1 MRIVFINDSPYWNAQ
16 SEYCVSLARQ
26 LNKKGHRV
34 LYLGRAKSKSLPY
47 TEKYGIETVTIKCET
62 MSGFRD
68 LSLVKQFFK
77 NGAEIAN
84 VFGAWSQNLAMLA
97 NWSRAKGASTVP
109 LVRTRVFIHPVRGD
123 WLQRKVYQKY
133 VSLVIVPN
141 ESSRRDIIAR
151 LHLPERKVLCIYGG
165 VDLNQFHPGI
175 SGVPLRKRLGLG
187 QAPVVGLI
195 ARRSPV
201 KGHRYFLE
209 AAGIIKARFP
219 GARFLAVGIDDTI
232 SLKELTDMAHKLGVQ
247 QETVFKGFQENIQE
261 AMAALDIGIISSIGS
276 EEHCRVGLELMGM
289 GKPVVGT
296 RVGAVPEII
305 KEGVNGYLVEPG
317 DPQGLARGVIALLS
331 DMEKARTMG
340 VAGRKIAEE
349 NFSLEAFAEKTE
361 QAYLMLR
368 Q

>member
-62 MSGFRD
+62 MSGFKD
-68 LSLVKQFFK
+68 LRLVKQFFRD
-77 NGAEIAN
+77 GVEIVNA
-84 VFGAWSQNLAMLA
+84 FGAWSQNLAMLA

-109 LVRTRVFIHPVRGD
+109 LVRTRLFIHPVRGD
-123 WLQRKVYQKY
+123 WLQRIVYQKY
-133 VSLVIVPN
+133 VNLIVVAN

-151 LHLPERKVLCIYGG
+151 LRLPENKVQCIYGG
-165 VDLNQFHPGI
+165 VDLDEFHPGI
-175 SGVPLRKRLGLG
+175 SGVSLRNRLGLG
-187 QAPVVGLI
+187 TAPVVGLI

-201 KGHRYFLE
+201 KGHRYFHE
-209 AAGIIKARFP
+209 AAGIVKTKFP
-219 GARFLAVGIDDTI
+219 ETRFLTVGVDDTI
-232 SLKELTDMAHKLGVQ
+232 YLEELIEMARKSGVQ
-247 QETVFKGFQENIQE
+247 NETIFQGFQEHIQE

-276 EEHCRVGLELMGM
+276 EEHCRVGLEMMGM
-289 GKPVVGT
+289 GKPIVGT

-305 KEGVNGYLVEPG
+305 KDGVNGYLVEPG
-317 DPQGLARGVIALLS
+317 DSQGLARGVMALLS
-331 DMEKARTMG
+331 DTNKARAMG
-340 VAGRKIAEE
+340 AAGRKIAEE
-349 NFSLEAFAEKTE
+349 KFSLEDFAERTE